1 MLSRA
6 VELVEAEIGE
16 EAFGEAW
23 VSVLVFP
30 SRLHSCYVETVYDN
44 IQVND
49 GMLLGKAQVI
59 VLNKALA
66 NKAKDLGHI
75 HETLMMGKIVKT
87 FLRVSMVIWCECYT
101 ATLIPAIQTYM
112 YRALSAQPSPYWMLT
127 LLMWARLPLFPD
139 GAHRFVEWPHE
150 EDIFILEDGD
160 NVIYQK
166 RKSEIKSVKKE
177 DGKDPVYTILTV
189 MGDDIMREKTLKVDR
204 DEISVLYDHRS
215 TDRII
220 EVNKRAEMFA
230 KKKNVLPLN
239 VTDVKTL

>member
-1 MLSRA
+1 MDSRHVIISIVDSADMTNYDGVINTERSRRWAKFIDSVSTQTKQPDVVVYCPTGKGEYWDDIKSVASKRLGELEGTTLIFGPSLEGSNTLSVCLCRSRFHPRTPNLITVSPTRTTTKVLSRA

-87 FLRVSMVIWCECYT
+87 FLRVSMVVWCEC
-101 ATLIPAIQTYM
+101 
-112 YRALSAQPSPYWMLT
+112 
-127 LLMWARLPLFPD
+127 
-139 GAHRFVEWPHE
+139 
-150 EDIFILEDGD
+150 
-160 NVIYQK
+160 
-166 RKSEIKSVKKE
+166 
-177 DGKDPVYTILTV
+177 
-189 MGDDIMREKTLKVDR
+189 
-204 DEISVLYDHRS
+204 
-215 TDRII
+215 
-220 EVNKRAEMFA
+220 
-230 KKKNVLPLN
+230 
-239 VTDVKTL
+239 

>member
-1 MLSRA
+1 M
-6 VELVEAEIGE
+6 
-16 EAFGEAW
+16 
-23 VSVLVFP
+23 
-30 SRLHSCYVETVYDN
+30 
-44 IQVND
+44 
-49 GMLLGKAQVI
+49 
-59 VLNKALA
+59 
-66 NKAKDLGHI
+66 
-75 HETLMMGKIVKT
+75 
-87 FLRVSMVIWCECYT
+87 
-101 ATLIPAIQTYM
+101 
-112 YRALSAQPSPYWMLT
+112 
-127 LLMWARLPLFPD
+127 
-139 GAHRFVEWPHE
+139 EWPHE

-230 KKKNVLPLN
+230 KKNNVLPLN